1 MRAGTELQKP
11 REAILEAAVLLF
23 GKRGYAGTTMRDIAK
38 EVGVLPGSLYAHIS
52 SKETLLDEI
61 VELGIESFL
70 AIESAIPATG
80 TGTEKLRAAIK
91 AHVAVAAVH
100 PGRSLVVFHQWRF
113 LTEPNLTRALNKR
126 RRYQQLFVRLIDQG
140 IADGSFAPNLDTKIA
155 VFTILGALNWVPEWY
170 SPRGHYG
177 PEEIG
182 DRVADLLL
190 QGLVPESQ
198 AAVGRAGRRS
208 SSG

>member
-1 MRAGTELQKP
+1 MRASTEVQKP
-11 REAILEAAVLLF
+11 REAILEAAVALF
-23 GKRGYAGTTMRDIAK
+23 GKRGYAGTTMRDIAR

-70 AIESAIPATG
+70 AIESTIPANG

-91 AHVAVAAVH
+91 AHVAVAAIH

-126 RRYQQLFVRLIDQG
+126 RRYQQLFVRLIDEG

-170 SPRGHYG
+170 SPRGHYD
-177 PEEIG
+177 PDEIG
-182 DRVADLLL
+182 DRLADLLL
-190 QGLVPESQ
+190 QGLVPNPPASG
-198 AAVGRAGRRS
+198 ARGGGR
-208 SSG
+208 

>member
-1 MRAGTELQKP
+1 MREVSDVLRP
-11 REAILEAAVLLF
+11 REAILEAAITLF
-23 GKRGYAGTTMRDIAK
+23 GKRGFTGTTMRDIAK
-38 EVGVLPGSLYAHIS
+38 EVGVLPGSLYAHID

-70 AIESAIPATG
+70 AIEASIPTAG

-91 AHVAVAAVH
+91 AHVAVAASN

-126 RRYQQLFVRLIDQG
+126 RRYQQIFVRLIDDG
-140 IADGSFAPNLDTKIA
+140 IADGSFAHGLDSRIA

-170 SPRGHYG
+170 SPTGHFN

-182 DRVADLLL
+182 DKLADILLS
-190 QGLVPESQ
+190 GLAPH
-198 AAVGRAGRRS
+198 AG
-208 SSG
+208 

>member
-1 MRAGTELQKP
+1 MRGTPEIQKP
-11 REAILEAAVLLF
+11 REAILEAAVALF
-23 GKRGYAGTTMRDIAK
+23 GKRGYAGTTMRDIAG

-70 AIESAIPATG
+70 AIEANLPDEGSGAD
-80 TGTEKLRAAIK
+80 KMRAAIK

-126 RRYQQLFVRLIDQG
+126 RRYQQLFVRLIDEG

-155 VFTILGALNWVPEWY
+155 VFTILGALNWIPEWY

-177 PEEIG
+177 PAEIG
-182 DRVADLLL
+182 DRIADQLLRGL
-190 QGLVPESQ
+190 QPAKVNAPKR
-198 AAVGRAGRRS
+198 AAG
-208 SSG
+208 

>member
-1 MRAGTELQKP
+1 MRAGSDIQKP
-11 REAILEAAVLLF
+11 REAILEAAVTLF
-23 GKRGYAGTTMRDIAK
+23 GRRGYAGTTMRDIAG

-70 AIESAIPATG
+70 AIESNLPASG
-80 TGTEKLRAAIK
+80 AGTEKMRAAIK
-91 AHVAVAAVH
+91 AHVEVAAIH

-126 RRYQQLFVRLIDQG
+126 RRYQQMFVRLIDEG

-155 VFTILGALNWVPEWY
+155 VFTILGALNWIPEWY

-177 PEEIG
+177 PAEIG
-182 DRVADLLL
+182 ERIADQLLRGLLPAKATAETRVA
-190 QGLVPESQ
+190 
-198 AAVGRAGRRS
+198 AR
-208 SSG
+208 